1 MSGSGD
7 NVKGWGHDG
16 RRRPPFAIEPGPGQ
30 ESVWDYPRPPAIVP
44 DARRVEVRWGEILV
58 ARSVQSVRVLE
69 TASPP
74 AFYVPP
80 GDVQF
85 AWLRPSRTRT
95 FCEWKG
101 TASYFDLVVGDDRV
115 ADVAWSYAEPRPTF
129 RAIAGWLSFY
139 PERIQ
144 CLVDGEAV
152 RGQGGGFYGGWV
164 TSELVGP
171 FKGAPGTSGW

>member
-7 NVKGWGHDG
+7 NTKGWDHDG

-74 AFYVPP
+74 AFYMPP

-85 AWLRPSRTRT
+85 ACLRPSRTRT

-101 TASYFDLVVGDDRV
+101 TASYFDLVVDDERV
-115 ADVAWSYAEPRPTF
+115 ADVAWTYAQPRPAF
-129 RAIAGWLSFY
+129 REIAGWLSFY

-144 CLVDGEAV
+144 CLVDGEPV